1 VVASIISA
9 ANAESSILKRDVFP
23 VGVGHDHL
31 HTSGARGA
39 SPQENAGG
47 GDIAVVAA
55 VAAVVTALFAPIP
68 IFLSRTA

>member
-1 VVASIISA
+1 M
-9 ANAESSILKRDVFP
+9 FP